1 MSKTN
6 DQLLGE
12 ALKSSMFL
20 KGYEPNDFEDY
31 HEVYLLRDIPVI
43 AHFHYPKGSL
53 EPGHQIE
60 VIHGDAVVN
69 VLNDKNRLLDFVK
82 AVANGDKK
90 SKVEARLLVGSLK
103 NEHI

>member
-31 HEVYLLRDIPVI
+31 HEVYLLRYIPVI

-53 EPGHQIE
+53 EPDHQIE

-69 VLNDKNRLLDFVK
+69 VLHDKNRLLDFVR
-82 AVANGDKK
+82 AVANGEKK
-90 SKVEARLLVGSLK
+90 SQEEATLLLASLT
-103 NEHI
+103 NEQI